1 MHQANRT
8 RALAILATL
17 CLLVASRAHANE
29 AGELAAHV
37 VGEGPTTIVLELA
50 RWWLI
55 LNCEIQSGH

>member
-29 AGELAAHV
+29 VGELTAHV

-50 RWWLI
+50 RW
-55 LNCEIQSGH
+55 